1 MTPREVHLFFRGRE
15 KAIERQEKA
24 ALRRAYIQAFHTER
38 FARLKK
44 ISSQD
49 LKMLL
54 DSVDSTATGK
64 KPMSQHALWS
74 VIKATHAA
82 FTAKQRPKS
91 KRQRRG

>member
-54 DSVDSTATGK
+54 DSVDSGSTWQ
-64 KPMSQHALWS
+64 KPMSQASLWN
-74 VIKATHAA
+74 VIKATHAMLA
-82 FTAKQRPKS
+82 AKKHPKG
-91 KRQRRG
+91 KRRG